1 MNTLENK
8 IQEDLKSSMKLR
20 NTERTECLKMVKT
33 AFMEYKTA
41 KNAKPLDESAEIN
54 IIRKMISARE
64 DAIQQFE
71 AAGRLE
77 LAKAE
82 AEEIVYLKPMLPP
95 EVSEEDIRAY
105 AESVIIEK
113 GIQNMGKYVK
123 VLKEK
128 FPTTDGKLIST
139 IVKSLL

>member
-1 MNTLENK
+1 MIQNQIDGLIKSAMLNK
-8 IQEDLKSSMKLR
+8 QTSALR
-20 NTERTECLKMVKT
+20 AYRAVKT

-95 EVSEEDIRAY
+95 EVSEEEIRAY

-113 GIQNMGKYVK
+113 GIQNMGKYIK
-123 VLKEK
+123 VFKEK
-128 FPTTDGKLIST
+128 FPTTDSKLIST

>member
-1 MNTLENK
+1 MIQNQIDGLIKSAMLNK
-8 IQEDLKSSMKLR
+8 QASALR
-20 NTERTECLKMVKT
+20 AYRAVKT
-33 AFMEYKTA
+33 AFIEYKTA
-41 KNAKPLDESAEIN
+41 KNAKPLDEVAEIN

-95 EVSEEDIRAY
+95 EASEEDIRAY

-123 VLKEK
+123 IIKEK

>member
-1 MNTLENK
+1 MIQNQIDGLIKSAMLNK
-8 IQEDLKSSMKLR
+8 QASALR
-20 NTERTECLKMVKT
+20 AYRAVKT
-33 AFMEYKTA
+33 AFIEYKTA

-113 GIQNMGKYVK
+113 GIQNMGKYIK

>member
-1 MNTLENK
+1 MIQNQIDGLIKSAMLNK
-8 IQEDLKSSMKLR
+8 QASALR
-20 NTERTECLKMVKT
+20 AYRAVKT

-41 KNAKPLDESAEIN
+41 KNAKPLDEVAEIN

-95 EVSEEDIRAY
+95 EASEEDIRIY
-105 AESVIIEK
+105 AESIITEK
-113 GIQNMGKYVK
+113 GMQNMGKYIK
-123 VLKEK
+123 IIKEK
-128 FPTTDGKLIST
+128 FPTADGKLIST

>member
-1 MNTLENK
+1 MIQNQIDGLIKSAMLNK
-8 IQEDLKSSMKLR
+8 QASALR
-20 NTERTECLKMVKT
+20 AYRAVKT

-41 KNAKPLDESAEIN
+41 KNAKPLNEAAEIN

-95 EVSEEDIRAY
+95 EVSEEDVRIY
-105 AESVIIEK
+105 AESIITEK
-113 GIQNMGKYVK
+113 GMQNMGKYIK
-123 VLKEK
+123 IIKEK
-128 FPTTDGKLIST
+128 FPTADGKLIST

>member
-1 MNTLENK
+1 MIQNQIDGLIKSAMLNK
-8 IQEDLKSSMKLR
+8 QASALR
-20 NTERTECLKMVKT
+20 AYRAVKT

-41 KNAKPLDESAEIN
+41 KNAKPLDEIAEIN

-71 AAGRLE
+71 AANRLE

-95 EVSEEDIRAY
+95 EVSKEDIRTY
-105 AESVIIEK
+105 AESIITEK
-113 GIQNMGKYVK
+113 GMQNMGKYVK
-123 VLKEK
+123 VIKEK

>member
-1 MNTLENK
+1 MIQNQIDGLIKSAMLNK
-8 IQEDLKSSMKLR
+8 QASALR
-20 NTERTECLKMVKT
+20 AYRAVKT

-41 KNAKPLDESAEIN
+41 KNAKPLDEAAEIN

-71 AAGRLE
+71 AADRLE

-82 AEEIVYLKPMLPP
+82 AEEIIYLKPMLPP
-95 EVSEEDIRAY
+95 EASEEDVRTY
-105 AESVIIEK
+105 AESVITEK

>member
-1 MNTLENK
+1 MIQNQIDGLIKSAMLNK
-8 IQEDLKSSMKLR
+8 QASALR
-20 NTERTECLKMVKT
+20 VYRAVKT

-71 AAGRLE
+71 AASRLE

-82 AEEIVYLKPMLPP
+82 AEEIVYLKSMLPP

-113 GIQNMGKYVK
+113 GIQNMSKYVK

>member
-1 MNTLENK
+1 MIQNQIDGLIKSAMLNK
-8 IQEDLKSSMKLR
+8 QASALKAYR
-20 NTERTECLKMVKT
+20 AVKT

-41 KNAKPLDESAEIN
+41 KNAKPLDEAAEIN
-54 IIRKMISARE
+54 IIRKMISTRE

-113 GIQNMGKYVK
+113 GMQNMGKYIK
-123 VLKEK
+123 IIKEK

>member
-1 MNTLENK
+1 MIQNQIDGLIKSAMLNK
-8 IQEDLKSSMKLR
+8 QASALR
-20 NTERTECLKMVKT
+20 AYRAVKT

-41 KNAKPLDESAEIN
+41 KNAKPLDEVAEIN

-71 AAGRLE
+71 AANRLE

-95 EVSEEDIRAY
+95 EVSKEDIRTY
-105 AESVIIEK
+105 AESIITEK
-113 GIQNMGKYVK
+113 GMQNMGKYVK
-123 VLKEK
+123 VIKEK

>member
-1 MNTLENK
+1 M
-8 IQEDLKSSMKLR
+8 IQEKIDELIKSAMLNKQASALR
-20 NTERTECLKMVKT
+20 AYRAVKT
-33 AFMEYKTA
+33 AFIEYKTA

-71 AAGRLE
+71 AAGRFE
-77 LAKAE
+77 LAKVE

-95 EVSEEDIRAY
+95 EVSEEDIRIY
-105 AESVIIEK
+105 AESIITEK
-113 GIQNMGKYVK
+113 GMQNMGKYIK
-123 VLKEK
+123 IIKEK
-128 FPTTDGKLIST
+128 FPTTDSKLIST

>member
-1 MNTLENK
+1 MIQDQIDGLIKSAMLNK
-8 IQEDLKSSMKLR
+8 QASALR
-20 NTERTECLKMVKT
+20 AYRAVKT
-33 AFMEYKTA
+33 AFIEYKTA

-95 EVSEEDIRAY
+95 EVSEEEIRTY

-113 GIQNMGKYVK
+113 GIQNMGKYIK

>member
-1 MNTLENK
+1 MIQNQIDGLIKSAMLNK
-8 IQEDLKSSMKLR
+8 QASALR
-20 NTERTECLKMVKT
+20 AYRAVKT
-33 AFMEYKTA
+33 AFIEYKTA

-95 EVSEEDIRAY
+95 EVSEEEIRAY

>member
-1 MNTLENK
+1 MIQNQIDGLIKSAMLNK
-8 IQEDLKSSMKLR
+8 QASALR
-20 NTERTECLKMVKT
+20 AYRAVKT

-41 KNAKPLDESAEIN
+41 KNAKPLDEVAEIN

-71 AAGRLE
+71 AANRLE

-95 EVSEEDIRAY
+95 EASEEDIRVY
-105 AESVIIEK
+105 AESVITEK
-113 GIQNMGKYVK
+113 GIQNMGRYIK
-123 VLKEK
+123 VLKDK
-128 FPTTDGKLIST
+128 FPTADGKLIAT
-139 IVKSLL
+139 IVKSFL

>member
-1 MNTLENK
+1 MIQNQIDGLIKSAMLNK
-8 IQEDLKSSMKLR
+8 QASALR
-20 NTERTECLKMVKT
+20 AYRAVKT

-41 KNAKPLDESAEIN
+41 KNAKPLDEIAEIN

-64 DAIQQFE
+64 DAIQQFK

-95 EVSEEDIRAY
+95 EASEEDIRIY
-105 AESVIIEK
+105 AESIITEK
-113 GIQNMGKYVK
+113 GMQNMGRYVK
-123 VLKEK
+123 VIKEK
-128 FPTTDGKLIST
+128 FPTADGKLIAT

>member
-1 MNTLENK
+1 MIQNQIDGLIKSAILNK
-8 IQEDLKSSMKLR
+8 QASALR
-20 NTERTECLKMVKT
+20 AYRAIKT

-41 KNAKPLDESAEIN
+41 KNAKPLDEVAEIN

-95 EVSEEDIRAY
+95 EVSEEDIRTY
-105 AESVIIEK
+105 TESIITEK
-113 GIQNMGKYVK
+113 GMQNMGKYIK
-123 VLKEK
+123 IIKEK
-128 FPTTDGKLIST
+128 FPTADGKLIST

>member
-1 MNTLENK
+1 MIQNQIDGLIKSAMLNK
-8 IQEDLKSSMKLR
+8 QASALR
-20 NTERTECLKMVKT
+20 AYRAIKT

-41 KNAKPLDESAEIN
+41 KNAKPLDETAEIN

-77 LAKAE
+77 LAKEE

-95 EVSEEDIRAY
+95 EVSEEDIRTY
-105 AESVIIEK
+105 TESIITEK
-113 GIQNMGKYVK
+113 GMQNMGKYIK
-123 VLKEK
+123 IIKEK

>member
-1 MNTLENK
+1 MIQNQIDGLIKSAMLNK
-8 IQEDLKSSMKLR
+8 QASALR
-20 NTERTECLKMVKT
+20 AYRAVKT

-82 AEEIVYLKPMLPP
+82 TEEIIYLKPMLPP
-95 EVSEEDIRAY
+95 EASEEEIRTY

-123 VLKEK
+123 ILKEK

-139 IVKSLL
+139 IVKSFL

>member
-1 MNTLENK
+1 MIQNQIDGLIKSAMLNK
-8 IQEDLKSSMKLR
+8 QASALR
-20 NTERTECLKMVKT
+20 AYRAVKT
-33 AFMEYKTA
+33 AFIEYKTA

-105 AESVIIEK
+105 AESVITEK
-113 GIQNMGKYVK
+113 GIQNMSKYIK

>member
-1 MNTLENK
+1 MIQNQIDGLIKSAMLNK
-8 IQEDLKSSMKLR
+8 QASALR
-20 NTERTECLKMVKT
+20 AYRAIKT

-41 KNAKPLDESAEIN
+41 KNAKPLDEVAEIN

-77 LAKAE
+77 LAKVE

-95 EVSEEDIRAY
+95 EASEEDIRIY
-105 AESVIIEK
+105 AESIITEK
-113 GIQNMGKYVK
+113 GMQNMGKYIK
-123 VLKEK
+123 IIKEK

>member
-1 MNTLENK
+1 MIQNQIDGLIKSAMLNK
-8 IQEDLKSSMKLR
+8 QASALR
-20 NTERTECLKMVKT
+20 AYRAVKT

-41 KNAKPLDESAEIN
+41 KNAKPLDEIAEIN

-77 LAKAE
+77 LAKVK

-95 EVSEEDIRAY
+95 EVSEEDIRTY

-113 GIQNMGKYVK
+113 GIQNMGRYIKT
-123 VLKEK
+123 LKEK
-128 FPTTDGKLIST
+128 FPTADGKLIAT

>member
-1 MNTLENK
+1 MIQNQIDGLIKSVMLNK
-8 IQEDLKSSMKLR
+8 QASALR
-20 NTERTECLKMVKT
+20 AYRAVKT

-41 KNAKPLDESAEIN
+41 KNAKPLDEVAEIN

-77 LAKAE
+77 LVKAE

-95 EVSEEDIRAY
+95 EVSEEDVRIY
-105 AESVIIEK
+105 AESIITEK
-113 GIQNMGKYVK
+113 GMQNMGKYVK
-123 VLKEK
+123 IIKEK
-128 FPTTDGKLIST
+128 FPTADGKLIST

>member
-1 MNTLENK
+1 MIQNQIDGLIKSAMLNK
-8 IQEDLKSSMKLR
+8 QASALR
-20 NTERTECLKMVKT
+20 AYRAVKT

-41 KNAKPLDESAEIN
+41 KNAKPLDEAAEIN

-95 EVSEEDIRAY
+95 EASEEDIRAY
-105 AESVIIEK
+105 AESIITEK
-113 GIQNMGKYVK
+113 GMQNMGKYIK

>member
-1 MNTLENK
+1 MIQNQIDGLIKSAMLNK
-8 IQEDLKSSMKLR
+8 QASALWAYR
-20 NTERTECLKMVKT
+20 AVKT

-41 KNAKPLDESAEIN
+41 KNAKPLDEVAEIN

-77 LAKAE
+77 LVKAE

-95 EVSEEDIRAY
+95 EVSEEDVRIY
-105 AESVIIEK
+105 AESIITEK
-113 GIQNMGKYVK
+113 GMQNMGKYVK
-123 VLKEK
+123 IIKEK
-128 FPTTDGKLIST
+128 FPTADGKLIST

>member
-1 MNTLENK
+1 MIQNQIDELIKSAMLNK
-8 IQEDLKSSMKLR
+8 QASALR
-20 NTERTECLKMVKT
+20 AYRAVKT
-33 AFMEYKTA
+33 AFIEYKTA
-41 KNAKPLDESAEIN
+41 KNAKPLDEVAEIN

-71 AAGRLE
+71 AANRLE

-82 AEEIVYLKPMLPP
+82 AEEIIYLKPMLPP
-95 EVSEEDIRAY
+95 EVSEEDIRVY
-105 AESVIIEK
+105 AESVITEK
-113 GIQNMGKYVK
+113 GMQNMGKYIK